1 MGRIMAIDYGLKRVG
16 LAVTDPSQIIA
27 TPLDTVPALDVLKYL
42 ETYLQ
47 REPVDLFV
55 VGMPVHLDSSPT
67 DATPHVKGFVKRLK
81 QKFPEKEIVLADE
94 RFTSRIAKQAMLAGG
109 MKKMDRR
116 DKGTVDRLSATI
128 LLQSYMESRGF
139 SLL

>member
-1 MGRIMAIDYGLKRVG
+1 MGRILAIDYGLKRVG
-16 LAVTDPSQIIA
+16 IAVTDPSQIIA
-27 TPLDTVPALDVLKYL
+27 TPLDTVATPDVLLFIEKYM
-42 ETYLQ
+42 Q

-81 QKFPEKEIVLADE
+81 QKFPEKEVVLADE
-94 RFTSRIAKQAMLAGG
+94 RFTSRIAKQTMLAGG
-109 MKKMDRR
+109 VKKMDRR
-116 DKGTVDRLSATI
+116 DKGMVDRLSATI

-139 SLL
+139 GLF

>member
-1 MGRIMAIDYGLKRVG
+1 MGRIMAIDYGVKRVG

>member
-1 MGRIMAIDYGLKRVG
+1 MGRLLAIDYGLKRVG

-27 TPLDTVPALDVLKYL
+27 TPLDTVPAPEVLQYL

-47 REPVDLFV
+47 REVVDLFI

-81 QKFPEKEIVLADE
+81 QKFPDKEVVLADE
-94 RFTSRIAKQAMLAGG
+94 RFTSRIAKQTMLAGG